1 MPPSGK
7 VGKLCGKG
15 ASIPARPSQGE
26 ETFAFHCAVHKL
38 SPTRE
43 HVFHP
48 DRKWRIDFAWPDL
61 KLAVE
66 VESSVHRIRSRFGGD
81 LDKYNALVLAGWT
94 LLRYTRKMIETG
106 APILE
111 VAAVVEQLTK
121 KQTERQNAEKENRG
135 SESTANLSA
144 DHARA

>member
-1 MPPSGK
+1 MTRTGKSGK
-7 VGKLCGKG
+7 RGN
-15 ASIPARPSQGE
+15 SIPAPPSQGE

-43 HVFHP
+43 YLFHP

-66 VESSVHRIRSRFGGD
+66 VESSVHRIRSRFAGD

-94 LLRYTRKMIETG
+94 LLRYTRKMIESGQAINEVT
-106 APILE
+106 AVLE
-111 VAAVVEQLTK
+111 ALTK
-121 KQTERQNAEKENRG
+121 PNGEMK
-135 SESTANLSA
+135 
-144 DHARA
+144 